1 MVTPVVLSGGR
12 GTRLWPLSTS
22 HSPKQLHRLVGSEP
36 MLLETLARLDGLET
50 ATPMVVC
57 GADHADELR
66 RMLVGHE
73 VEVIVEPIGRSTA
86 PALAVAALLADPSE
100 VLLVLSADHLI
111 ADVSAMHTAVAEAV
125 ELALAGQVVAFGI
138 KPDRPATSFGWIRPG
153 APLGTGSASRIDAF
167 TEKPDP
173 ATAARHL
180 ADGLLWN
187 GGMFCV
193 RADTYLAELGRSRP
207 DVLAAV
213 RASVDAHGGIDPVRY
228 DRVPS
233 VSIDVAVMEA
243 TLRGAVLPLDAGWS
257 DIGSWDALWEALPKD
272 ADGNVVDGPVVV
284 RDTTGSLVRSTTR
297 QVTVIGMTDVIVVE
311 TPEGVLVVPR
321 SEAEK
326 VRPPR
331 K

>member
-12 GTRLWPLSTS
+12 GTRLWPLSTA
-22 HSPKQLHRLVGSEP
+22 HRPKQLHRLVGSEP
-36 MLLETLARLDGLET
+36 MLIETLNRLEDLET
-50 ATPMVVC
+50 APPVVVC
-57 GADHADELR
+57 GAAHADELR
-66 RMLVGHE
+66 RTLASRE
-73 VEVIVEPIGRSTA
+73 VEVIVEPVGRSTA
-86 PALAVAALLADPSE
+86 PALAAAALLAEPSD

-111 ADVSAMHTAVAEAV
+111 ADVAAMHEAVDHAV
-125 ELALAGQVVAFGI
+125 ELALAGQVVAFGV

-153 APLGTGSASRIDAF
+153 APLGVGSASRIDAF
-167 TEKPDP
+167 TEKPDA

-193 RADTYLAELGRSRP
+193 RADTYLVELGRARP

-213 RASVDAHGGIDPVRY
+213 RAAVGSDGLIDPEQY
-228 DRVPS
+228 ARVPA
-233 VSIDVAVMEA
+233 VSIDVAVMER
-243 TLRGAVLPLDAGWS
+243 TVRGAVVPLDAGWS

-284 RDTTGSLVRSTTR
+284 RDTTGSLVRATAR
-297 QVTVIGMTDVIVVE
+297 QVTVIGMADVVVVE

-321 SEAEK
+321 HSAEK
-326 VRPPR
+326 VQPPR
-331 K
+331 T

>member
-22 HSPKQLHRLVGSEP
+22 HSPKQLHRLVGAEP
-36 MLLETLARLDGLET
+36 MLLETLKRLEGLET
-50 ATPMVVC
+50 ARPVVVC

-66 RMLVGHE
+66 SLLAGRDVD
-73 VEVIVEPIGRSTA
+73 VIVEPIGRSTA
-86 PALAVAALLADPSE
+86 PALAVAALLADPDE

-111 ADVSAMHTAVAEAV
+111 GDQSALHAAVAEGV
-125 ELALAGQVVAFGI
+125 ELAMAGQVVAFGI
-138 KPDRPATSFGWIRPG
+138 KPDRPATGFGWIRPG
-153 APLGTGSASRIDAF
+153 ASLGTGTARRIDAF

-180 ADGLLWN
+180 ADGLFWN

-193 RADTYLAELGRSRP
+193 RADGYLAELGRSRP

-213 RASVDAHGGIDPVRY
+213 RAALGVDGTIDPTRY
-228 DRVPS
+228 ARVPA
-233 VSIDVAVMEA
+233 VSIDVAVMER
-243 TLRGAVLPLDAGWS
+243 TTRGAMVPLDAGWS

-272 ADGNVVDGPVVV
+272 ADGNVVDGEVVV
-284 RDTTGSLVRSTTR
+284 RDTTGSLVRATDR
-297 QVTVIGMTDVIVVE
+297 VVTVIGMTDVVVVE

-321 SEAEK
+321 REAEK

-331 K
+331 R